1 MDPLISED
9 DRSVSSRPAGQ
20 PRRRSNADRLSDSS
34 TVPHVP
40 PTTGH
45 LPSSPHICPRRI
57 WLGFAVT
64 STVQG
69 YGLALLPVG
78 ERGITASVCNSV
90 CVSVS
95 VREHISE
102 TTRPI
107 IATFVHYTY
116 GCGSVFYWR
125 RRDILSTSG
134 FVDGVDQG
142 YAMQ

>member
-1 MDPLISED
+1 MVRVCGYEYCSGLRFGVI
-9 DRSVSSRPAGQ
+9 
-20 PRRRSNADRLSDSS
+20 
-34 TVPHVP
+34 
-40 PTTGH
+40 TG
-45 LPSSPHICPRRI
+45 R
-57 WLGFAVT
+57 GA
-64 STVQG
+64 
-69 YGLALLPVG
+69 
-78 ERGITASVCNSV
+78 GITASVCNSV

-95 VREHISE
+95 VRERISE